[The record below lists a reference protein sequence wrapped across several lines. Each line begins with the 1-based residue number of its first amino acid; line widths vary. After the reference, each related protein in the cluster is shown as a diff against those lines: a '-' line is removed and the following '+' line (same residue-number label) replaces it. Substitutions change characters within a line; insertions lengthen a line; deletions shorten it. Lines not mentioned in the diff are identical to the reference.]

1 MSTAIADTVA
11 MPADLSPRSE
21 ADQAAFFA
29 DVLAR
34 TERAMAGS
42 ETIRRDLMVVGQRIR
57 LHYAGAAL
65 DRLLTP
71 AFACVVA
78 CDDRL
83 EPDLTL
89 FLWDSATSGIDMA
102 PPPVP
107 QHCFSDRGD
116 LWTFGSERWRS
127 AFHFGEYSLA
137 LLDMARGVGVFWVRD
152 SATLPYWTKAAP
164 LRTPLSWWLTAR
176 GAQLVHGAAVGTDDG
191 GVLIV
196 GRGGVGKSTTAL
208 ACVGAGMRYCGDDY
222 VVLTGG
228 SQPAAHALYRTAK
241 LFPEV
246 AAHFRQLSG
255 ALTPGAE
262 KMVLRVG
269 DESPEQLASTVSLRV
284 VVTLRFGAVA
294 ATSVEPAMPASVLG
308 SAIYTTMTQLPHA
321 GKRTVD
327 LIEDVLSRLPC
338 VTLVLGSALSE
349 VPMAVAALIADPP
362 SAAARLPSHP
372 QPLISVIVPVFN
384 GLHYLPEA
392 VASILAQD
400 YPKLEIIVVDDGVIG
415 DVEAVVAALPVP
427 VRLLPKRNGG
437 AADAR
442 NTGIRAATG
451 DLIAFLDV
459 DDLWPAGALAMSLA
473 WLNDHPDSD
482 VAIGQSQL
490 LCRSEPEGPFLFVGS
505 PAETYRYSIGA
516 ALFRRRAF
524 DRNGVFDSQLRL
536 AEDTDWFARAATR
549 GIVVDHI
556 AEVTLHVRRDADNTT
571 FGRTT
576 AERIPLKLARNALRR
591 KRGLPE

>member
-1 MSTAIADTVA
+1 

-34 TERAMAGS
+34 TERAMASG
-42 ETIRRDLMVVGQRIR
+42 ETIRRDLMVAGQHIR

-78 CDDRL
+78 SDDGR
-83 EPDLTL
+83 EPDLTV
-89 FLWDSATSGIDMA
+89 FLWDSTTSGIDMA

-127 AFHFGEYSLA
+127 AFHFSEYSLA

-152 SATLPYWTKAAP
+152 SAALPYWAKAAP
-164 LRTPLSWWLTAR
+164 LRTILSWWLTPR

-246 AAHFRQLSG
+246 ASHFPKLG
-255 ALTPGAE
+255 GELTPGAE

-269 DESPEQLASTVSLRV
+269 DESPEELASTVSLRV
-284 VVTLRFGAVA
+284 VVTLRFGAGA
-294 ATSVEPAMPASVLG
+294 ATSVEPALPASVLG

-338 VTLVLGSALSE
+338 VTLVLGSAVSE
-349 VPMAVAALIADPP
+349 VPIAVAALIADPP
-362 SAAARLPSHP
+362 SAAARFPSTHP
-372 QPLISVIVPVFN
+372 QPFISVIVPVFN

-400 YPKLEIIVVDDGVIG
+400 YPKLEIIVVDDGVIADIG
-415 DVEAVVAALPVP
+415 AVVAALPIP
-427 VRLLPKRNGG
+427 VRLLRKRNGG

-451 DLIAFLDV
+451 ELIAFLDV

-490 LCRSEPEGPFLFVGS
+490 LCRSEPDGPFLFAGS
-505 PAETYRYSIGA
+505 PAETFRYSIGA

-536 AEDTDWFARAATR
+536 AEDTDWFARAAAR

-556 AEVTLHVRRDADNTT
+556 AEVTLYVRRDADNTT